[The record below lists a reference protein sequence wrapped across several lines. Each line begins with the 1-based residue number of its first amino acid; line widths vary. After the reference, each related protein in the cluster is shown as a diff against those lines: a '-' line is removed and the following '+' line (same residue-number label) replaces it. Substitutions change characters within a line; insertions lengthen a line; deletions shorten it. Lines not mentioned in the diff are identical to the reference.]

1 MHGTRGI
8 KAHNEMVA
16 FTVARLVL
24 GGDLGQAEGTPVGEA
39 ADNATAADNLGTSI
53 PGDPIRKN

>member
-1 MHGTRGI
+1 
-8 KAHNEMVA
+8 MVA